1 MKKRLLPV
9 LISLFLVFSLCGCS
23 SGGIT
28 GVWLFEDPAYESL
41 YGIDPVQMY
50 MQLNE
55 DGTIIMIS
63 VSKSDYYD
71 TTSYEY
77 IKGTYVEKEDGVLTC
92 ALNDCYMYLD
102 SSGYGWSS
110 MGGLG
115 TEEISYVLDG
125 NKLTVGDEMEFKR
138 TNSLPSLPDQDELN
152 QMLSNS

>member
-50 MQLNE
+50 MQLNK

-77 IKGTYVEKEDGVLTC
+77 IKGTYVEKEDTRDAVDI
-92 ALNDCYMYLD
+92 A
-102 SSGYGWSS
+102 
-110 MGGLG
+110 
-115 TEEISYVLDG
+115 
-125 NKLTVGDEMEFKR
+125 
-138 TNSLPSLPDQDELN
+138 ELN
-152 QMLSNS
+152 AEIRQVTARVNDLRTQIDAIIAEIERDEDE